1 MPPLIPHRL
10 PQGRQ
15 KERSRVDLSSL
26 PFISAHFRPPL
37 LPPNS
42 PIALLFAM
50 KVLDA
55 SLFVFLCS
63 SHDDAH
69 ALSCSQW
76 RDTALIT
83 FRKEQRHHERNI
95 YIFFIHND

>member
-1 MPPLIPHRL
+1 M
-10 PQGRQ
+10 
-15 KERSRVDLSSL
+15 DLSSL

-55 SLFVFLCS
+55 SLLVFLCS

-76 RDTALIT
+76 RVTALIT

-95 YIFFIHND
+95 FFFSSIMIRKALKPSEHSRAVLT